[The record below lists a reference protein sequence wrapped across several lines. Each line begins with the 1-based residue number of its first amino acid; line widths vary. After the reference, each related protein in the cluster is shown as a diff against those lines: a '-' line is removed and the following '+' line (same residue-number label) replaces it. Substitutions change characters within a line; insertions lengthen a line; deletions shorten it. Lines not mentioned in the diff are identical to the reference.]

1 MSLCTL
7 ESLLAEKMSTRRLPV
22 YLLLDTSGSMQGEP
36 IHAVNVGLQSLAASL
51 RQDPYALESVF
62 ISIVTF
68 DMEVREVVPLTAIE
82 DLQVPTIGT
91 PASGATMMGAGL
103 AFVCDKV
110 VGDVRKASDEAKGDW
125 RPLLFLMTDGK
136 PSDTLAFREVI
147 ARVKAA
153 NFGIVVACA
162 AGHKSDSSVLSQLTD
177 KVVQMDVMDSAS
189 FSQFFQWVSSTINQ
203 GGLSMGSANAVA
215 LPPPPREIQIV
226 I

>member
-1 MSLCTL
+1 
-7 ESLLAEKMSTRRLPV
+7 MSTRRLPV

-68 DMEVREVVPLTAIE
+68 DMEVNEVVPLTALDE
-82 DLQVPTIGT
+82 LQVPTITT
-91 PASGATMMGAGL
+91 PTSGATMMGAGL
-103 AFVCDKV
+103 SFVCDQV
-110 VGDVRKASDEAKGDW
+110 TRDVRRSTGDTKGDW

-147 ARVKAA
+147 PRVKAA
-153 NFGIVVACA
+153 NFGTVVACA
-162 AGHKSDSSVLSQLTD
+162 AGPKSDSSVLHQLTD
-177 KVVQMDVMDSAS
+177 KVVHMDTMDSAS
-189 FSQFFQWVSSTINQ
+189 FSQFFQWVSNTINQ
-203 GGLSMGSANAVA
+203 GSSSIGSANSVA
-215 LPPPPREIQIV
+215 LPPPPAEIQIV